1 MKRNYV
7 TPAIA
12 VEYYNLTQSI
22 AVCDRKI
29 GLTDS
34 LCVIN
39 DYEDATDD
47 MREWAYD
54 KWFLA
59 GCEKYAEEMGANDG
73 MCYHTNANAA
83 FAS

>member
-34 LCVIN
+34 QCVIN
-39 DYEDATDD
+39 DHDATDD
-47 MREWAYD
+47 MREWAYAE
-54 KWFLA
+54 WFLG
-59 GCEKYAEEMGANDG
+59 GCIEIAEEMGANDG